1 MAVVY
6 NPRIVTDGLVLALD
20 AGNIKSYPGSGT
32 TWNDL
37 IGGNDATIID
47 SSGVYQ
53 SDDGGRIVFDG
64 NNDYVTVPAS
74 SNYDF
79 GTGNFTIEGF
89 FNKANATTNQVLLS
103 SGKYY
108 TDGYD
113 GNWQLRIRNATQIT
127 FNTYDGIAEI
137 EGTDFSASTPTNTWH
152 HFALVREGTGTNQTK
167 FYFDGVLVDSMT
179 VSKSLS
185 DAGSNGFRIGK
196 EPPGGPGNTN
206 DLNGYFS
213 NLRIYKGKAL
223 TAAEVQQNYNAFKG
237 RYGY

>member
-64 NNDYVTVPAS
+64 NSDYVTIPAS

-79 GTGNFTIEGF
+79 GTGNFTIDWF
-89 FNKANATTNQVLLS
+89 SSKANTTTNQVLLAS
-103 SGKYY
+103 EKYY
-108 TDGYD
+108 NLGYN
-113 GNWQLRIRNATQIT
+113 GNWLLKITNAGTIT
-127 FNTYDGIAEI
+127 LNTYDGRTNI
-137 EGTDFSASTPTNTWH
+137 EGANFSASTSAN
-152 HFALVREGTGTNQTK
+152 V
-167 FYFDGVLVDSMT
+167 
-179 VSKSLS
+179 
-185 DAGSNGFRIGK
+185 
-196 EPPGGPGNTN
+196 
-206 DLNGYFS
+206 
-213 NLRIYKGKAL
+213 
-223 TAAEVQQNYNAFKG
+223 
-237 RYGY
+237 

>member
-1 MAVVY
+1 MAVGY
-6 NPRIVTDGLVLALD
+6 NPKIITDGLVLALD

-64 NNDYVTVPAS
+64 SADYVTIPAS

-79 GTGNFTIEGF
+79 GTGNFTIDWF
-89 FNKANATTNQVLLS
+89 SSKANTTSNQVLLAS
-103 SGKYY
+103 EKYY
-108 TDGYD
+108 NVGYN
-113 GNWQLRIRNATQIT
+113 GNWLLKITNAGTIT
-127 FNTYDGIAEI
+127 FNTYDGRVEN
-137 EGTDFSASTPTNTWH
+137 EGANFSASTPTNTWH
-152 HFALVREGTGTNQTK
+152 HFALVREGTGTDQTK
-167 FYFDGVLVDSMT
+167 FYFDGVLAGSMT
-179 VSKSLS
+179 ISKSLS
-185 DAGSNGFRIGK
+185 DAGSNGFRIGR
-196 EPPGGPGNTN
+196 EPPGGPGNGN

-213 NLRIYKGKAL
+213 NLRVYKGKAL